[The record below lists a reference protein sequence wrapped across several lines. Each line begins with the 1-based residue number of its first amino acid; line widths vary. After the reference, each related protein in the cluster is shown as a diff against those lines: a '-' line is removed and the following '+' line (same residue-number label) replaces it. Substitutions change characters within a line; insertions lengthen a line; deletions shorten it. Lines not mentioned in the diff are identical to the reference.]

1 MNWPVLWS
9 KLKALEGK
17 VDSLET
23 ISFEPVTELP
33 ETGEPNIIYLVPK
46 SDPETGNYSDEYIW
60 DSENETY
67 EKIGDTQIAPIEDY
81 IKNSSIAPL
90 YDNTSTYA
98 VGDIVA
104 YEKELYRCTTAIST
118 AEEWNSAH
126 WTKTDIISEM
136 PVIPENGLTKTI
148 TLSPGSNAT
157 TYNID
162 NNLTQDDL
170 YNLILDNNFN
180 AVILANASSTTK
192 LIYTPIRLYNNS
204 YIEAILIKENT
215 NSILTIWEL
224 RINKNSNLKT
234 LQYQTTTMSIPDIS
248 GRFLTNSAADGY
260 VTSKTYNTNDI
271 VSRSDKLY
279 KCKQDNV
286 TGSWNSSKWDEVTV
300 MDIIG
305 SSIPTDYTKDTAV
318 TALYDNTATYELGD
332 IVMYN
337 KELYECTTAI
347 SVAEEWD
354 STHWTKTDIISEMP
368 NQTTVS
374 VNDIQKSGTK
384 IAEITV
390 NGVQKDIY
398 APYFAEDFYG
408 FIEHKDILDPTQR
421 IEYIGINRNYTTPYT
436 PNLTDGS
443 YNLGSWTG
451 WAWLDKVKPYM
462 VNSDGT
468 KDYALSETDYN
479 YKADG
484 ETPSDIAN
492 TSYNGGAFVW
502 IPKIWK
508 QEYMVGHDRY
518 VKFSLTEK
526 ADYEPVGFVY
536 GSDEL
541 EGLWIPMF
549 YGSISDSKMMS
560 LSGLQPDY
568 SKTTAQQYTA
578 ITAFSNRA
586 GFYGGPIVNT
596 INDILI
602 MLAKTTDLQLAY
614 GFGNMSGYDASDT
627 YNGVLPNAVVSGGM
641 FYGTNNSK
649 QLNKIFHSIVLGSYQ
664 QWQRDPYT
672 LLVSG
677 RYKVSKNYT
686 YDLTGATYFDTGID
700 LARID
705 KQDESQNTGPFY
717 PHLTSVIPGFGD
729 VPVQPCNG
737 STALGLCDVMYQD
750 VTSTRVGL
758 RFGRCNDGRAGG
770 PRALLL
776 ANVASH
782 AAWAIGS
789 SVLLFPPVGVAV

>member
-1 MNWPVLWS
+1 MNWLILLALLK
-9 KLKALEGK
+9 KLDKKIDDLETVVFRK
-17 VDSLET
+17 VD
-23 ISFEPVTELP
+23 ELP
-33 ETGEPNIIYLVPK
+33 ATGEANVIYFVPK
-46 SDPETGNYSDEYIW
+46 TDAEEGNYSDEYIW
-60 DSENETY
+60 DSASESY
-67 EKIGDTQIAPIEDY
+67 EQIGDSMID
-81 IKNSSIAPL
+81 PL
-90 YDNTSTYA
+90 PEVTAADNGKA
-98 VGDIVA
+98 LLVNDQGQWA
-104 YEKELYRCTTAIST
+104 
-118 AEEWNSAH
+118 AEELPA
-126 WTKTDIISEM
+126 
-136 PVIPENGLTKTI
+136 
-148 TLSPGSNAT
+148 
-157 TYNID
+157 
-162 NNLTQDDL
+162 
-170 YNLILDNNFN
+170 
-180 AVILANASSTTK
+180 
-192 LIYTPIRLYNNS
+192 
-204 YIEAILIKENT
+204 
-215 NSILTIWEL
+215 
-224 RINKNSNLKT
+224 
-234 LQYQTTTMSIPDIS
+234 
-248 GRFLTNSAADGY
+248 
-260 VTSKTYNTNDI
+260 
-271 VSRSDKLY
+271 
-279 KCKQDNV
+279 
-286 TGSWNSSKWDEVTV
+286 
-300 MDIIG
+300 
-305 SSIPTDYTKDTAV
+305 
-318 TALYDNTATYELGD
+318 
-332 IVMYN
+332 
-337 KELYECTTAI
+337 
-347 SVAEEWD
+347 
-354 STHWTKTDIISEMP
+354 
-368 NQTTVS
+368 QTTVS

-390 NGVQKDIY
+390 NGVPKDIY

-408 FIEHKDILDPTQR
+408 FIEHEDILDPSQR

-492 TSYNGGAFVW
+492 TSYDGGAFVW

-549 YGSISDSKMMS
+549 YGSISGSKMMT

-568 SKTTAQQYTA
+568 SKTTDQQYTA

-614 GFGNMSGYDASDT
+614 GFGNMSGYDATDT
-627 YNGVLPNAVVSGGM
+627 YKGVLPNAVISGGM

-677 RYKVSKNYT
+677 RYKVSKNYV
-686 YDLTGATYFDTGID
+686 YDLTGTTYFDTGID

-717 PHLTSVIPGFGD
+717 PHLTKVIPGFGN
-729 VPVQPCNG
+729 VPVQPYNG
-737 STALGLCDVMYQD
+737 STVLGLCDVMYQD
-750 VTSTRVGL
+750 VTSTRVGF
-758 RFGRCNDGRAGG
+758 RFGACSSGRNDG

-776 ANVASH
+776 RNVAGTASWH
-782 AAWAIGS
+782 IGS
-789 SVLLFPPVGVAV
+789 SVILFPPVGVAV

>member
-1 MNWPVLWS
+1 MNWTALYAI
-9 KLKALEGK
+9 LKNSINTTKAELEQEITEKIGLTNQFL
-17 VDSLET
+17 D
-23 ISFEPVTELP
+23 ELP
-33 ETGEPNIIYLVPK
+33 EVGESGVLYFIPK
-46 SDPETGNYSDEYIW
+46 DDADPSAEDQYFMYVWDPDKSEFVFLDPDMDMSPYAKSADLATVATSGAYSD
-60 DSENETY
+60 
-67 EKIGDTQIAPIEDY
+67 
-81 IKNSSIAPL
+81 
-90 YDNTSTYA
+90 
-98 VGDIVA
+98 
-104 YEKELYRCTTAIST
+104 
-118 AEEWNSAH
+118 
-126 WTKTDIISEM
+126 
-136 PVIPENGLTKTI
+136 
-148 TLSPGSNAT
+148 LSG
-157 TYNID
+157 
-162 NNLTQDDL
+162 
-170 YNLILDNNFN
+170 
-180 AVILANASSTTK
+180 
-192 LIYTPIRLYNNS
+192 TP
-204 YIEAILIKENT
+204 A
-215 NSILTIWEL
+215 
-224 RINKNSNLKT
+224 
-234 LQYQTTTMSIPDIS
+234 
-248 GRFLTNSAADGY
+248 
-260 VTSKTYNTNDI
+260 
-271 VSRSDKLY
+271 
-279 KCKQDNV
+279 
-286 TGSWNSSKWDEVTV
+286 
-300 MDIIG
+300 
-305 SSIPTDYTKDTAV
+305 
-318 TALYDNTATYELGD
+318 
-332 IVMYN
+332 
-337 KELYECTTAI
+337 
-347 SVAEEWD
+347 
-354 STHWTKTDIISEMP
+354 
-368 NQTTVS
+368 QTTVS

-390 NGVQKDIY
+390 NGVPKDIY

-408 FIEHKDILDPTQR
+408 FIEHEDILDPTQR

-492 TSYNGGAFVW
+492 TSYDGGAFVW

-549 YGSISDSKMMS
+549 YGAISDSKMMS

-627 YNGVLPNAVVSGGM
+627 YKGVLPNAVVSGGM

-664 QWQRDPYT
+664 QWQRDPYI

-717 PHLTSVIPGFGD
+717 PHLTNVIPGFGD
-729 VPVQPCNG
+729 VPVQPYNG
-737 STALGLCDVMYQD
+737 STALGLCDVMYQE
-750 VTSTRVGL
+750 VTITRVGL
-758 RFGRCNDGRAGG
+758 RFGYCSNGRAGG
-770 PRALLL
+770 PRALDLFNGAGYAYWRL
-776 ANVASH
+776 
-782 AAWAIGS
+782 GS